1 MTWSVRL
8 GVTLVRGYQL
18 LLSPF
23 SGGTCRFHP
32 TCSVYA
38 MEALTAHGLARGSWL
53 ALKRVSRCHPFARP
67 GFDPV
72 PPRVG

>member
-1 MTWSVRL
+1 MTWTVRL

-18 LLSPF
+18 LLSPI

-32 TCSVYA
+32 TCSAYA
-38 MEALTAHGLARGSWL
+38 MEALTTHGLARGSWL
-53 ALKRVSRCHPFARP
+53 ALTRVSRCHPFARS